1 MKPVLRLQRCNQTA
15 NLTVAQTEMLRH
27 DGNGHARIG
36 LEQNEQLI
44 FRRFDMLLHIDVF
57 QRFKNHFEHEL
68 DEYGCATLCVGG
80 VQGGIIVSLM
90 LQNQGF
96 NRQIGEDRL
105 PFAQN
110 QRLPKPPCSAV
121 SICKRMDEL
130 KLIMKDAG
138 SDERNVLAP
147 MTSPSIITRWT
158 LSRSSME
165 YGSSDGSKS

>member
-68 DEYGCATLCVGG
+68 DEYGCTALCVGG
-80 VQGGIIVSLM
+80 VCVAINNNSSANLVAIIL
-90 LQNQGF
+90 
-96 NRQIGEDRL
+96 
-105 PFAQN
+105 
-110 QRLPKPPCSAV
+110 
-121 SICKRMDEL
+121 L
-130 KLIMKDAG
+130 KLLFFLRLI
-138 SDERNVLAP
+138 
-147 MTSPSIITRWT
+147 
-158 LSRSSME
+158 
-165 YGSSDGSKS
+165 

>member
-15 NLTVAQTEMLRH
+15 NLTIAQTEMLRH

-80 VQGGIIVSLM
+80 VCVAINNNSSANLVAIIL
-90 LQNQGF
+90 
-96 NRQIGEDRL
+96 
-105 PFAQN
+105 
-110 QRLPKPPCSAV
+110 
-121 SICKRMDEL
+121 L
-130 KLIMKDAG
+130 KLLFFLRLI
-138 SDERNVLAP
+138 
-147 MTSPSIITRWT
+147 
-158 LSRSSME
+158 
-165 YGSSDGSKS
+165 